1 MVEKRRGEDFGRD
14 KIRSPSRMRNVDC
27 GESLR
32 HAGAG
37 RRGRQP
43 RDGWGCW
50 HARRRPNQ
58 RWNVGGAAASE
69 HFQASGVR
77 ITARREVGCRH
88 DGAPQLEL
96 LAAREDVALV
106 AG

>member
-1 MVEKRRGEDFGRD
+1 MKTLVA
-14 KIRSPSRMRNVDC
+14 IRSDRQAACATWTAVSHYGMRV
-27 GESLR
+27 L
-32 HAGAG
+32 AGAGG

-43 RDGWGCW
+43 RDGWGRW